1 MEETKPL
8 IFSKTFWGSVI
19 AGLSGL
25 AGIFGV
31 EVTGVEQEALINA
44 VAGIGVAVGTV
55 AAIIGRMK
63 AGKKIG

>member
-1 MEETKPL
+1 MEESKS
-8 IFSKTFWGSVI
+8 IFASKTFWGSVI

-31 EVTGVEQEALINA
+31 DVSGAEQEALINGI
-44 VAGIGVAVGTV
+44 AGIGVVVGTI
-55 AAIIGRMK
+55 AAIVGRMK